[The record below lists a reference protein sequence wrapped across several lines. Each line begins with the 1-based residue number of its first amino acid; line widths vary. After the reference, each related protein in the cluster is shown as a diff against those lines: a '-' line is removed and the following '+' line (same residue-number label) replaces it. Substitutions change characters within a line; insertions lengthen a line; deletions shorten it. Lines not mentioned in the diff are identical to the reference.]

1 MAPKKSVIK
10 KTVPKKQLGPAKVG
24 TTSEYRA
31 LAAENAAKKNL
42 TQTANAATSRKATN
56 ASNALKAKDAARG
69 SATAGKA
76 IKKVGTIGKIGKA
89 VVSGRGI
96 LPLVGA
102 QVALEA
108 GKGISDYI
116 NRTASRG
123 KAAGTSATS
132 GRGGGAQGFIK
143 DKPKNPIQKGTFKG
157 PLKPP
162 SSSSSPVK
170 PPSSGSSGKYRV
182 SSGDTLSGIASRAG
196 VSLAELRAANPQLNN
211 KGIFRNTGVNI
222 PKSGKMPSGGYTGAV
237 PYKAPAKQNL
247 PYKGGATIEKGPY
260 KGPVGGAGKVN
271 LPYKGG
277 TTDSQMDEKLERL
290 RKKKSPKASGLE

>member
-1 MAPKKSVIK
+1 MAPKKPVIK

-31 LAAENAAKKNL
+31 LAVENAAKKNL

-56 ASNALKAKDAARG
+56 ASNALKAKDVARG

-76 IKKVGTIGKIGKA
+76 IKKVSTIGKIGKA

-157 PLKPP
+157 P
-162 SSSSSPVK
+162 SSSSSPTK

-247 PYKGGATIEKGPY
+247 PYKGGATIEKKPY
-260 KGPVGGAGKVN
+260 TGGASKVN

-277 TTDSQMDEKLERL
+277 TTDSQMDEKL